1 MRIFKNLGQALRGL
15 RLNRGNTMLM
25 TLGVMIGIA
34 SLTVIVAIGD
44 GIKIKVLDRITSLG
58 FGPES
63 FSVMAGAGRLFFAR
77 SQNTTSMTLEDA
89 EDLLALPTVR
99 LVVPRQRKS
108 IQLINKKEFTSTR
121 VYGVTPDWQLA
132 RGWEMKDGEF
142 LSETDLDR
150 SKRVIVLGATPAK
163 KLFKDKDPVGKMVR
177 VQNNFYEV
185 IGLLEEKGLTESGYD
200 PDDQALI
207 PLTTSMTRLTHQTYL
222 HSIKVVALKASQV
235 PETMEA
241 VRQILRQNHNLSV
254 LAEDDFRF
262 ITPEGI
268 MQRVTE
274 SEQALN
280 RMLILVSTVSLLV
293 GGIVIMN
300 ILLVSIRERV
310 REIGIR
316 RCFGARR
323 SDITIQFLFESIL
336 VSLLGGIMGV
346 ALGLGVSFGL
356 ERLNIIP
363 THITM
368 EPFILSFVFCS
379 LIGLIFGIHPARKA
393 AFLSPEESIRSQ

>member
-77 SQNTTSMTLEDA
+77 SRNTTSMTLEDA

-108 IQLINKKEFTSTR
+108 IQIINKKEFTSTR

-200 PDDQALI
+200 PDDRALI

>member
-1 MRIFKNLGQALRGL
+1 
-15 RLNRGNTMLM
+15 MLM

-77 SQNTTSMTLEDA
+77 SRNTTSMTLEDA

-108 IQLINKKEFTSTR
+108 IQIINKKEFTSTR

-200 PDDQALI
+200 PDDRALI

>member
-1 MRIFKNLGQALRGL
+1 M

-163 KLFKDKDPVGKMVR
+163 KLFKDEDPVGKMVR

-200 PDDQALI
+200 PDDRALI

-323 SDITIQFLFESIL
+323 SDITIQFLFESVL

>member
-1 MRIFKNLGQALRGL
+1 
-15 RLNRGNTMLM
+15 M

-200 PDDQALI
+200 PDDRALI